1 MDSIW
6 NSNNGFAKVVSTYGD
21 GFNVIGNNTLSSIN
35 TIKDYIA
42 KLVKAAEEEAQRKA
56 QEAAA
61 KAAAARAAA
70 QAAAAQQSSS
80 SSSSSSG
87 SSGGGG
93 GSWGSWFVYKKD
105 SFNKS
110 KLDIN
115 NSIVDFRNLVHVKHI
130 KLRETPHNPILLQ
143 RNWKR

>member
-1 MDSIW
+1 MDAIW

-35 TIKDYIA
+35 TIKDYMA
-42 KLVKAAEEEAQRKA
+42 KLVQAAEAEAQRKA

-61 KAAAARAAA
+61 QVAAA
-70 QAAAAQQSSS
+70 QAAATAAAQSSS

-93 GSWGSWFVYKKD
+93 GGSWGSWFVSKND
-105 SFNKS
+105 SYPKNR
-110 KLDIN
+110 LDIQ
-115 NSIVDFRNLVHVKHI
+115 NSIVDFS
-130 KLRETPHNPILLQ
+130 
-143 RNWKR
+143 

>member
-1 MDSIW
+1 MDAIW

-42 KLVKAAEEEAQRKA
+42 KLVKAAEAEAQRKA

-61 KAAAARAAA
+61 QAAAAQARA

-80 SSSSSSG
+80 SSSSSSSG

-93 GSWGSWFVYKKD
+93 GNFFIYQRD
-105 SFNKS
+105 SYPKNR
-110 KLDIN
+110 LAIN
-115 NSIVDFRNLVHVKHI
+115 SSVVDFS
-130 KLRETPHNPILLQ
+130 
-143 RNWKR
+143 

>member
-1 MDSIW
+1 MDAIW

-35 TIKDYIA
+35 TIKDYMA
-42 KLVKAAEEEAQRKA
+42 KLVQAAEAEAQRKA

-61 KAAAARAAA
+61 QAAAA
-70 QAAAAQQSSS
+70 QAAATAAAQSSS

-93 GSWGSWFVYKKD
+93 GGSWGSWFVSKND
-105 SFNKS
+105 SYPKNR
-110 KLDIN
+110 LDIQ
-115 NSIVDFRNLVHVKHI
+115 NSIVDFS
-130 KLRETPHNPILLQ
+130 
-143 RNWKR
+143 

>member
-1 MDSIW
+1 MDAIW

-35 TIKDYIA
+35 TIKDYMA
-42 KLVKAAEEEAQRKA
+42 KLVQAAEAEAQRKA

-61 KAAAARAAA
+61 QAAAA
-70 QAAAAQQSSS
+70 QAAATAAAQSSS

-93 GSWGSWFVYKKD
+93 GGSWGSWFIHQAD
-105 SFNKS
+105 SYPKNR
-110 KLDIN
+110 LDIQ
-115 NSIVDFRNLVHVKHI
+115 NSIVDFS
-130 KLRETPHNPILLQ
+130 
-143 RNWKR
+143 